1 MAPDIGLD
9 VGTRIVRKVVSQVDG
24 IRRGME
30 QMALDQTGSLPG
42 KVRSTEGRN
51 SVRYY
56 GVAAAIPKKGEC
68 PCNDAL
74 SLK

>member
-1 MAPDIGLD
+1 
-9 VGTRIVRKVVSQVDG
+9 VGAKIVRKVVSRVDG
-24 IRRGME
+24 ISRGME
-30 QMALDQTGSLPG
+30 QMALDQTRSLPG
-42 KVRSTEGRN
+42 NVSSTEGRDN
-51 SVRYY
+51 VRSY

>member
-1 MAPDIGLD
+1 
-9 VGTRIVRKVVSQVDG
+9 
-24 IRRGME
+24 
-30 QMALDQTGSLPG
+30 MALDQTGSLPG

-51 SVRYY
+51 SVRSY